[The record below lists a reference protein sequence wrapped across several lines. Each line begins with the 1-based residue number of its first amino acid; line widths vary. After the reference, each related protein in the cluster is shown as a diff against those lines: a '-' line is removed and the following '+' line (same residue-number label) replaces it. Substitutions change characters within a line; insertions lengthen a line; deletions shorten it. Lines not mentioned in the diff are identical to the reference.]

1 MPMTRQEAIARLTA
15 PGAPYELR
23 EIEAR
28 GRYIRSFV
36 SAPQTLRALYETTAS
51 QRPFLVHDDTQLTFA
66 ACLAR
71 AAELGAALVGRYGIA
86 RGDRVAIAMR
96 NYPEWIISFMAATS
110 IGAIAVAI
118 NSMWQ
123 TEELAHGLRDCG
135 ARVLVADPERL
146 RQLATCAPNPGL
158 SLVAARL
165 GGGTSPVPEATP
177 WEDLVAAYAG
187 APMPAMAPGPDDGAT
202 IFYTSGSSGWP
213 KGVLSTHRNV
223 MSALL
228 SWELDRSTGELVAGI
243 TPPADAPAGSLLA
256 VPLFHVTGS
265 HAVFLSSFR
274 LQRMLVCM
282 TKWEPE
288 RGAALIARH
297 KLTSFIGPAAMT
309 GDLVRVAHENNH
321 DLSSLLM
328 VGGGGAPR
336 APEQVRQIGRSFGA
350 ALPGT
355 GWGMTETNAIGAGIG
370 GQDYLDRP
378 ESSGRASQVLDLKVV
393 DTAGATRP
401 IGARGELLVRGASLF
416 AGYWKDGGLDTSVF
430 EDGWFRTGDVAQF
443 DADGFLYIVDRIKDI
458 IIRGGE
464 NIACARVEA
473 VLLMHPDVHEA
484 SVYAVPDERLGEEVG
499 ATLHA
504 REGLSADAVR
514 AFAAEHLA
522 RFEVPRYITFA
533 DAPLPRTATGKI
545 DRRSI
550 RAGILQPNTTGRG

>member
-1 MPMTRQEAIARLTA
+1 MAMTRQAAIAALTG
-15 PGAPYELR
+15 PGGPYELR
-23 EIEAR
+23 EIETH
-28 GRYIRSFV
+28 GRRVRSFV
-36 SAPQTLRALYETTAS
+36 HGPQTLRALYESTAS
-51 QRPFLVHDDTQLTFA
+51 DKAFIVYDGEVLSFA
-66 ACLAR
+66 DCLAR
-71 AAELGAALVGRYGIA
+71 AAELGAALVARYGIA
-86 RGDRVAIAMR
+86 KGDRVAIAMR
-96 NYPEWIISFMAATS
+96 NYPEWIIGFMAATS

-146 RQLATCAPNPGL
+146 RQLAACAPIPGL
-158 SLVAARL
+158 AVVAARL
-165 GGGTSPVPEATP
+165 GGGPSPLSGATP
-177 WEDLVAAYAG
+177 WDELVAAHAG
-187 APMPAMAPGPDDGAT
+187 VAMPAMAPGPDDGAT

-228 SWELDRSTGELVAGI
+228 SWELDRTLGERVAGV
-243 TPPADAPAGSLLA
+243 TPPADAAAGSLLA
-256 VPLFHVTGS
+256 VPLFHVTGA

-274 LQRMLVCM
+274 LQRQLVCM

-288 RGAALIARH
+288 RGAELIARH
-297 KLTSFIGPAAMT
+297 RLTSFIAPAAMT
-309 GDLVRVAHENNH
+309 GDLVRVAHEKSH
-321 DLSSLLM
+321 DLSSLLL

-378 ESSGRASQVLDLKVV
+378 DSSGRVSQVLDLKVV
-393 DTAGATRP
+393 DEMGARVP
-401 IGARGELLVRGASLF
+401 VGARGELLVRGASLF
-416 AGYWKDGGLDTSVF
+416 AGYWKESGLDTSVF
-430 EDGWFRTGDVAQF
+430 EDGWFRTGDVARF

-484 SVYAVPDERLGEEVG
+484 SVFAVPDERLGEDVG
-499 ATLHA
+499 ATVHA
-504 REGLSADAVR
+504 REGLDVEALR
-514 AFAAEHLA
+514 AFAARHLA
-522 RFEVPRYITFA
+522 RFEVPRHLTVSSE
-533 DAPLPRTATGKI
+533 PLPRTATGKI
-545 DRRSI
+545 DRRRI
-550 RAGILQPNTTGRG
+550 RASIQERSAGA